1 MAPFHI
7 GCVLLVQ
14 CNYPLRKSTL
24 NLDRGAVELS
34 IMLTSMHLKTYKTIN
49 MTTFLELVHELNEK
63 KRDSRRVFP
72 ARFRR
77 FRCFLPFFKFS
88 SAHTGVVAGAIF
100 FPSFIPSYV
109 VSCILGAFNASG
121 YDVSDTL
128 SNRNNEI

>member
-34 IMLTSMHLKTYKTIN
+34 IILTSMHLKTYKTIN

-63 KRDSRRVFP
+63 RDSLRVFP
-72 ARFRR
+72 ARFS
-77 FRCFLPFFKFS
+77 LFFCLFS
-88 SAHTGVVAGAIF
+88 NSPPHT
-100 FPSFIPSYV
+100 
-109 VSCILGAFNASG
+109 L
-121 YDVSDTL
+121 
-128 SNRNNEI
+128 E